1 LPEGA
6 GCELNDDDTD
16 DIASG
21 LNRLDNP
28 RVPDPLV
35 SKRWNTI
42 LLLPAMK
49 LAPVVLLPLAI
60 GAAV

>member
-6 GCELNDDDTD
+6 ACELNDDNTD
-16 DIASG
+16 VIASG

-28 RVPDPLV
+28 AVPDPLL
-35 SKRWNTI
+35 SKQWNTI
-42 LLLPAMK
+42 FLLPAMT

-60 GAAV
+60 GTAL